1 MEQFYE
7 MRELYDWKKGNAK
20 GKKAR
25 EGIRRALVLQFNKYF
40 GADVRSLNSWAQL
53 CAVIGG
59 IEPIPQTAEECIEVS
74 FSYL

>member
-1 MEQFYE
+1 MDQFKK
-7 MRELYDWKKGNAK
+7 MRKLYGWKKGNAN
-20 GKKAR
+20 GKEAW